1 MDTKVLSVA
10 LVLVVVASVVMVVT
24 AAEAPNREEVFSH
37 REGEEAVLI
46 PALASTVTF
55 SLKQEVLTSA
65 IPLKGVRRWQPCTA
79 LCT

>member
-24 AAEAPNREEVFSH
+24 AGEAPNREEVFSH

-46 PALASTVTF
+46 ASTVTF